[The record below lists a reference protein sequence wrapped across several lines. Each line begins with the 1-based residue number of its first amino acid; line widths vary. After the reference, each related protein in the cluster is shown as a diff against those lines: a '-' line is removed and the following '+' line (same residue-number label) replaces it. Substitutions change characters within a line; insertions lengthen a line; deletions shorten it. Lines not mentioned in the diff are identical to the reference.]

1 MDIADIDRQHIEKF
15 LIGQSERGDG
25 WCWHADPQRDEGEGD
40 TVLRK
45 PRPAPQRR
53 TGRGSKKWLCR
64 YLRGVPLR

>member
-1 MDIADIDRQHIEKF
+1 MAVMDIADIDRQHIEKF

-45 PRPAPQRR
+45 TPAGATETYRP
-53 TGRGSKKWLCR
+53 
-64 YLRGVPLR
+64 GV

>member
-45 PRPAPQRR
+45 TPAGATETYRP
-53 TGRGSKKWLCR
+53 
-64 YLRGVPLR
+64 GV